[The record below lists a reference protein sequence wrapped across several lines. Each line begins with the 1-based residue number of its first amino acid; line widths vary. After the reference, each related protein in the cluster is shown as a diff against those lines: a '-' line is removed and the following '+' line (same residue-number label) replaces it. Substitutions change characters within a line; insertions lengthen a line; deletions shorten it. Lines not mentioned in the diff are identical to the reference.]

1 MYQKY
6 PSGGLSGGNPMMA
19 PVRPAAPAPVLNAV
33 KLMYAG
39 AAVSLVS
46 LIISLTDISGTK
58 AAIRKAR
65 PTLTVAQVN
74 QLNGFI
80 IGLAIVSGLVG
91 VGLWL
96 WMSQAN
102 RAGKNWARVFSTVL
116 FGLASLDLFGVF
128 SQPKT
133 FLGLIFPLV
142 TWVIGLGAIVL
153 LWRPESSQFFKPRVG
168 P

>member
-6 PSGGLSGGNPMMA
+6 PSGGNPLMEQ
-19 PVRPAAPAPVLNAV
+19 VRPAAPAPVLNAV

-39 AAVSLVS
+39 ATVSLVS

-65 PTLTVAQVN
+65 PSLTVAQVN

-96 WMSQAN
+96 WMSWAN
-102 RAGKNWARVFSTVL
+102 KGGKNWARILSTVL
-116 FGLASLDLFGVF
+116 FGLATLDLFGVF

-133 FLGLIFPLV
+133 ALGLIFPLL
-142 TWVIGLGAIVL
+142 TWVIGLGVIVL
-153 LWRPESSQFFKPRVG
+153 LWRPDSSQFFKRPVG
-168 P
+168 

>member
-1 MYQKY
+1 MYQKF
-6 PSGGLSGGNPMMA
+6 PSGGNQQMES
-19 PVRPAAPAPVLNAV
+19 VRPAAPAPVLNAV

-46 LIISLTDISGTK
+46 LIISLTDVSGTK
-58 AAIRKAR
+58 AAIKKAR
-65 PTLTVAQVN
+65 PSLTAAQVS

-96 WMSQAN
+96 WMSWAN
-102 RAGKNWARVFSTVL
+102 KGGKNWARILSSVL
-116 FGLASLDLFGVF
+116 FGLATLDLFGVF

-133 FLGLIFPLV
+133 ALGLIFPVL
-142 TWVIGLGAIVL
+142 TWLIGLGAIFL
-153 LWRPESSQFFKPRVG
+153 LWRPDSSRFFKPPVA
-168 P
+168 

>member
-1 MYQKY
+1 MYQKF
-6 PSGGLSGGNPMMA
+6 PSGGNQQMES
-19 PVRPAAPAPVLNAV
+19 VRPAAPAPVLNAV

-65 PTLTVAQVN
+65 PSLTVAQVS

-96 WMSQAN
+96 WMSWAN
-102 RAGKNWARVFSTVL
+102 KGGKNWARILSSVL
-116 FGLASLDLFGVF
+116 FGLATLDLFGVF

-133 FLGLIFPLV
+133 ALGLIFPVL
-142 TWVIGLGAIVL
+142 TWLIGLGAIFL
-153 LWRPESSQFFKPRVG
+153 LWRPDSSRFFKP
-168 P
+168 PLA

>member
-1 MYQKY
+1 MYQNY
-6 PSGGLSGGNPMMA
+6 PSGGKPMES
-19 PVRPAAPAPVLNAV
+19 VRPAAPAPVLNAV

-46 LIISLTDISGTK
+46 LVISLTDVSGTK
-58 AAIRKAR
+58 AAIKKAR
-65 PTLTVAQVN
+65 PDLTATQIS

-96 WMSQAN
+96 WMSWAN
-102 RAGKNWARVFSTVL
+102 KGGKNWARIFSTVL
-116 FGLASLDLFGVF
+116 FGLATLDLFGVF

-133 FLGLIFPLV
+133 ALGLIFPLL
-142 TWVIGLGAIVL
+142 TWLIGLGVIVL
-153 LWRPESSQFFKPRVG
+153 LWRPDSSRFFKPPVG

>member
-6 PSGGLSGGNPMMA
+6 PSGGNPMMEQ
-19 PVRPAAPAPVLNAV
+19 VRPAAPVSVLNAA

-46 LIISLTDISGTK
+46 LVISLTDISGTK
-58 AAIRKAR
+58 AAIKKAR
-65 PTLTVAQVN
+65 PDLTATQIS

-91 VGLWL
+91 IGLWL
-96 WMSQAN
+96 WMSQASK
-102 RAGKNWARVFSTVL
+102 AGKNWARMLSSVL
-116 FGLASLDLFGVF
+116 FALATLDLFGVF

-133 FLGLIFPLV
+133 FLGLIFPVL

>member
-1 MYQKY
+1 MYQPY
-6 PSGGLSGGNPMMA
+6 PSGGKPLESL
-19 PVRPAAPAPVLNAV
+19 RPAAPASVLNAV

-46 LIISLTDISGTK
+46 LVISLTDISGTK

-65 PTLTVAQVN
+65 PDLTATQIS

-80 IGLAIVSGLVG
+80 IGVAILSGVVG
-91 VGLWL
+91 IGLWL
-96 WMSQAN
+96 WMSWAN
-102 RAGKNWARVFSTVL
+102 KEGKNWARIFSSVL
-116 FGLASLDLFGVF
+116 FGLATLDLFGVF

-133 FLGLIFPLV
+133 ALGLIFPLL

-153 LWRPESSQFFKPRVG
+153 IWRPDSSRFFKPPVA
-168 P
+168 

>member
-6 PSGGLSGGNPMMA
+6 PSGGSQMIEQ
-19 PVRPAAPAPVLNAV
+19 VRPAAPAPVLNAV

-46 LIISLTDISGTK
+46 LIISLTDVSGTK

-65 PTLTVAQVN
+65 PSLTLTQVN

-96 WMSQAN
+96 WMSWAN
-102 RAGKNWARVFSTVL
+102 KGGKNWARILSSVL
-116 FGLASLDLFGVF
+116 FGLATLDLFGVF

-133 FLGLIFPLV
+133 ALGLIFPVL
-142 TWVIGLGAIVL
+142 TWLIGLGAIFL
-153 LWRPESSQFFKPRVG
+153 LWRPDSSRFFKPPVS
-168 P
+168 

>member
-6 PSGGLSGGNPMMA
+6 PSGGNQMES
-19 PVRPAAPAPVLNAV
+19 VRPAAPAPVLNAV

-46 LIISLTDISGTK
+46 LVISLTDVSGTK
-58 AAIRKAR
+58 AAIKKAR
-65 PTLTVAQVN
+65 PDLTATQIS

-96 WMSQAN
+96 WMSWAN
-102 RAGKNWARVFSTVL
+102 KGGKNWARIFSTVL
-116 FGLASLDLFGVF
+116 FGLATLDLFGVF

-133 FLGLIFPLV
+133 ALGLIFPLL

-153 LWRPESSQFFKPRVG
+153 LWRTDSSQFFKPRVG

>member
-1 MYQKY
+1 MYQPY
-6 PSGGLSGGNPMMA
+6 PSGGKPMEPLRPDA
-19 PVRPAAPAPVLNAV
+19 PVSVLNAV

-46 LIISLTDISGTK
+46 LVISLTDISGTK
-58 AAIRKAR
+58 TAIRKAR
-65 PTLTVAQVN
+65 PDLTATQIS

-91 VGLWL
+91 IGLWL
-96 WMSQAN
+96 WMSWAN
-102 RAGKNWARVFSTVL
+102 KGGKNWARIFSSVL
-116 FGLASLDLFGVF
+116 FALATLDLFGVF

-133 FLGLIFPLV
+133 FLGLIFPVV

-153 LWRPESSQFFKPRVG
+153 LWRPDSSRFFKPPVG

>member
-1 MYQKY
+1 MYQKF
-6 PSGGLSGGNPMMA
+6 PSGGDQMME
-19 PVRPAAPAPVLNAV
+19 PVRPAAPVSVLNAV

-65 PTLTVAQVN
+65 PSLTAAQVN

-96 WMSQAN
+96 WMAWADKQ
-102 RAGKNWARVFSTVL
+102 GKNWARIMSTVL
-116 FGLASLDLFGVF
+116 FGLATLDLFGVF

-133 FLGLIFPLV
+133 ALGLIFPLL
-142 TWVIGLGAIVL
+142 TWLVGLGAIVL
-153 LWRPESSQFFKPRVG
+153 LWRPDSSQFFKPPVG

>member
-6 PSGGLSGGNPMMA
+6 PSGGNTMMEQ
-19 PVRPAAPAPVLNAV
+19 VRPAAPVSVLNAA

-46 LIISLTDISGTK
+46 LVISLTDISGTK
-58 AAIRKAR
+58 AAIKKAR
-65 PTLTVAQVN
+65 PDLTATQIS

-91 VGLWL
+91 IGLWL
-96 WMSQAN
+96 WMARAN
-102 RAGKNWARVFSTVL
+102 KAGKNWARMLSSVL
-116 FGLASLDLFGVF
+116 FGLATLDLFGVF

-133 FLGLIFPLV
+133 FLGLIFPVL

>member
-1 MYQKY
+1 MYQPY
-6 PSGGLSGGNPMMA
+6 PSGGKPMEALRPDA
-19 PVRPAAPAPVLNAV
+19 PVSVLNAV

-46 LIISLTDISGTK
+46 LAISLTDISGTK
-58 AAIRKAR
+58 TAIRKAR
-65 PTLTVAQVN
+65 PDLTATQIS

-91 VGLWL
+91 IGLWL
-96 WMSQAN
+96 WMSWAN
-102 RAGKNWARVFSTVL
+102 KGGKNWARIFSSVL
-116 FGLASLDLFGVF
+116 FGLATLDLFGVF

-133 FLGLIFPLV
+133 VLGLIFPLL
-142 TWVIGLGAIVL
+142 TWLIGLGAIVL
-153 LWRPESSQFFKPRVG
+153 IWRPDSSRFFKPPVG

>member
-1 MYQKY
+1 MYQPY
-6 PSGGLSGGNPMMA
+6 PSTGK
-19 PVRPAAPAPVLNAV
+19 PVEPERPPAPPSVLNAV

-39 AAVSLVS
+39 AAVSLVI
-46 LIISLTDISGTK
+46 LVISLTDISGTK
-58 AAIRKAR
+58 TAIRKAR
-65 PTLTVAQVN
+65 PDLTATQIS

-91 VGLWL
+91 IGLWL
-96 WMSQAN
+96 WMSWAN
-102 RAGKNWARVFSTVL
+102 KGGKNWARIFSSVL
-116 FGLASLDLFGVF
+116 FALATLDLFGVF

-153 LWRPESSQFFKPRVG
+153 LWRPDSSRFFKPPVG

>member
-1 MYQKY
+1 MYQPY
-6 PSGGLSGGNPMMA
+6 PSGGK
-19 PVRPAAPAPVLNAV
+19 PVESLRPAPPAPVLNAV

-46 LIISLTDISGTK
+46 LVISLTDVSGTK

-65 PTLTVAQVN
+65 PDLTATQIS

-96 WMSQAN
+96 WMSWAN
-102 RAGKNWARVFSTVL
+102 KGGKNWARIFSTVL
-116 FGLASLDLFGVF
+116 FGLATLDLFGVF

-133 FLGLIFPLV
+133 ALGLIFPLL
-142 TWVIGLGAIVL
+142 TWLIGLGVIVL
-153 LWRPESSQFFKPRVG
+153 LWRPDSSRFFKPPVG